1 MAITPRTRVPART
14 WPWTRAP
21 DQHIG
26 WAALL
31 LTLSAAVG
39 LAAGIKPSIGV
50 ALAIGAAFSLV
61 TISDVTA
68 GLVLF
73 TILSFLDVLNSSSSG
88 SASFIKVA
96 GLLLFGSWY
105 AQRLVGTASTRAAV
119 GRIPANLVVCVVA
132 LALWSALSVT
142 WAESSGA
149 AVTATLS
156 FVLNMLLLPIVM
168 VAVRRREHLYWVLAA
183 FLAGAII
190 STAYGFIS
198 PAATGSVD
206 GRLAGGI
213 GDANEQAAVLVA
225 AIPIALALGN
235 AMQRP
240 ALRLLAWSGGVF
252 CLIGVFTTLS
262 RGGLIALG
270 CVLVAAVAFGGRWRP
285 KAAALLAVTLLGTVT
300 YYFALAP
307 LAARERVTSA
317 TTSGRSDIWRVGW
330 RMVEAHPFIGSGSG
344 NFQQAAIHYVQ
355 GIGSIT
361 SANFIVNV
369 PHVAHN
375 VYLEMLADL
384 GIPGLLAF
392 VGVAFFSLLAAA
404 KAAHNFERSG
414 DRDMELVARCL
425 VLSVVAFMSADFF
438 LSGEFSKQLWLT
450 FALCPAVLALSQI
463 RDPEP
468 ARAAPA
474 SRPAPGL
481 GPDPGHRPQ
490 PAY

>member
-1 MAITPRTRVPART
+1 MAVTHRMRARERPTPWV
-14 WPWTRAP
+14 RA
-21 DQHIG
+21 HGEYAG

-31 LTLSAAVG
+31 LAMSAAVG
-39 LAAGIKPSIGV
+39 LAAGIKPSLGV
-50 ALAIGAAFSLV
+50 ALAIGIAFSLV

-73 TILSFLDVLNSSSSG
+73 TILSFIDVLSSSGG

-105 AQRLVGTASTRAAV
+105 AQRLVGTARTRAAV
-119 GRIPANLVVCVVA
+119 ARIPANLVVCVVA

-142 WAESSGA
+142 WAESPGVALTS
-149 AVTATLS
+149 TLS

-183 FLAGAII
+183 FLIGAII
-190 STAYGFIS
+190 STAYGFIA
-198 PAATGSVD
+198 PLATSQ
-206 GRLAGGI
+206 GRLEGGI

-235 AMQRP
+235 AMRRP
-240 ALRLLAWSGGVF
+240 ALRVLCWGGGLF

-270 CVLVAAVAFGGRWRP
+270 CVLVAAVLFGGRWRG
-285 KAAALLAVTLLGTVT
+285 KAAALLAVTLLGTIT
-300 YYFALAP
+300 YYFAIAP
-307 LAARERVTSA
+307 LAARQRVTSS
-317 TTSGRSDIWRVGW
+317 TTSGRSDIWHVAL
-330 RMVEAHPFIGSGSG
+330 RMVDAHPLIGSGSG

-361 SANFIVNV
+361 NANLIVDV

-375 VYLEMLADL
+375 IYLELLADL

-392 VGVAFFSLLAAA
+392 LGVVVCSMLAVA
-404 KAAHNFERSG
+404 KAAHRFERQG
-414 DRDMELVARCL
+414 DTEMELVARCL
-425 VLSVVAFMSADFF
+425 LLSLVAFMSADFF

-450 FALCPAVLALSQI
+450 FALCPAVLALSGG
-463 RDPEP
+463 
-468 ARAAPA
+468 ARGAEEAPA
-474 SRPAPGL
+474 PAPGRAR
-481 GPDPGHRPQ
+481 DPAYQPQ

>member
-1 MAITPRTRVPART
+1 MRAHAPASAFA
-14 WPWTRAP
+14 RARSEYA
-21 DQHIG
+21 G
-26 WAALL
+26 WA
-31 LTLSAAVG
+31 TLVLAMSAAVG

-50 ALAIGAAFSLV
+50 ALAVGVAFSLV

-105 AQRLVGTASTRAAV
+105 AQRLVGTARTRGAV
-119 GRIPANLVVCVVA
+119 ARIPSNLMFCVVA
-132 LALWSALSVT
+132 LALWSAVSAT

-149 AVTATLS
+149 ALTSTMTY
-156 FVLNMLLLPIVM
+156 VLDMLLLPIVM

-198 PAATGSVD
+198 PSATGSVD
-206 GRLAGGI
+206 GRLAGGV

-225 AIPIALALGN
+225 AIPMAIALGSAVR
-235 AMQRP
+235 RP
-240 ALRLLAWSGGVF
+240 GLRYIAWAGGVF

-270 CVLVAAVAFGGRWRP
+270 CVMVAAVAFGGRWRGR
-285 KAAALLAVTLLGTVT
+285 AALLLTVTILGTVT
-300 YYFALAP
+300 YYFAIAP
-307 LAARERVTSA
+307 LAARQRVTMA
-317 TTSGRSDIWRVGW
+317 NTSGRSDIWRVGW
-330 RMVEAHPFIGSGSG
+330 RMVQAHPLTGVGSG
-344 NFQQAAIHYVQ
+344 NFQEASVHYVQ
-355 GIGSIT
+355 GIGTLT
-361 SANFIVNV
+361 SAFLIIDV

-375 VYLEMLADL
+375 VYLELLADL
-384 GIPGLLAF
+384 GVPGLLAF
-392 VGVAFFSLLAAA
+392 LGVAGFATLAAA
-404 KAAHNFERSG
+404 RAARRFESQG
-414 DRDMELVARCL
+414 DVAMELVARCQ
-425 VLSVVAFMSADFF
+425 VLALVAFMSADFF

-450 FALCPAVLALSQI
+450 FALSPAILALSY
-463 RDPEP
+463 RGTPEEAAGTP
-468 ARAAPA
+468 ARDAPYRA
-474 SRPAPGL
+474 
-481 GPDPGHRPQ
+481 Q